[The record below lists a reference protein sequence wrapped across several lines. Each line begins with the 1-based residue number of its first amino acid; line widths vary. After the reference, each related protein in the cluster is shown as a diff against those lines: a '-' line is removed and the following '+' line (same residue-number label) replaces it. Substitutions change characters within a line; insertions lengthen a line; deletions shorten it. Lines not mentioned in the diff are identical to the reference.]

1 MKASKQTGRE
11 LVTGSARI
19 IKIQTVIDFEKEVRI
34 RHVILEIEDRLRE
47 ILPQAA
53 LVAPVAEDDPE
64 ETPRVIFP
72 GPEGCGFS
80 QIRMDY
86 VVQVQKG
93 RSKEVKKVLRETE
106 QKATKI
112 FTSFHKHT
120 GRAIT
125 RMGVIM
131 HFVFPLAAGKKSV
144 GYLHRTFFKPNF
156 TPASLTELDFHFAQ
170 QEDEKYN
177 MNWFVRAVRIS
188 DGRQKDAVLVIL
200 DINNYLEKS
209 RKKISS
215 YSLDVIRDV
224 FSVAKGQFENKLSAV
239 VRNRLTLE

>member
-1 MKASKQTGRE
+1 MKASKQTNEE
-11 LVTGSARI
+11 LSMRQARI
-19 IKIQTVIDFEKEVRI
+19 IKIQTVIDFEKEARI
-34 RHVILEIEDRLRE
+34 RHSVFEIEDRLRE
-47 ILPQAA
+47 ILPQTA

-64 ETPRVIFP
+64 EIPRVVFP
-72 GPEGCGFS
+72 GPQSCSFS

-86 VVQVQKG
+86 VVQVQKE
-93 RSKEVKKVLRETE
+93 RSKEIKKVLRETE

-112 FTSFHKHT
+112 FSVFHKHT

-131 HFVFPLAAGKKSV
+131 HFVFPLAAGRRSV

-177 MNWFVRAVRIS
+177 MNWFVRAIRIS

-200 DINNYLEKS
+200 DINNYLEKA
-209 RKKISS
+209 KKGTVS
-215 YSLDVIRDV
+215 YSLDVIREL
-224 FSVAKGQFENKLSAV
+224 FSVAKEQIENKLTAV
-239 VRNRLTLE
+239 VTNQLTLE